1 MIDLHSHIIPN
12 VDDGSKTFDESIEI
26 LNEAK
31 KVGFSDVILTSH
43 FIPEYNETKIEELIS
58 LKEDLQKNCDS
69 IKLHSGM
76 EVYITERIEELLNN
90 KKILTLAGSNYLLME
105 LPLSNHVNYFEYVIY
120 VLQSKN
126 IIPIIAHPERYLEVQ
141 KNYKLVEEYIENG
154 CLIQCNYASILGYY
168 GKDAQKTVKKLLK
181 EKLVNFLGSDCHRK
195 GSIYLNIPKAVKK
208 IIKIIGEEEFYKIS
222 TTNPQRILNNEEIL

>member
-76 EVYITERIEELLNN
+76 EVYITERIEKLLNN

-141 KNYKLVEEYIENG
+141 KNYKLVEEYIEKG

-195 GSIYLNIPKAVKK
+195 GSNYLNIPKAVKK

>member
-141 KNYKLVEEYIENG
+141 KNYKLVEEYIEKG

-181 EKLVNFLGSDCHRK
+181 EKLVNLKVNSATLEESLQGQRMQFL
-195 GSIYLNIPKAVKK
+195 
-208 IIKIIGEEEFYKIS
+208 ES
-222 TTNPQRILNNEEIL
+222 T